1 MEPAI
6 AVTARC
12 EIRSV
17 IRFLNAQKLKPIEIH
32 RQLEEVY
39 GKACISVQHVR
50 KWCREFSEGRTDV
63 HNEQRSGRPSVSHEV
78 VAKIECILLVDQRV
92 TLRELADQ
100 VPEVCEKTIV
110 NILTGKL
117 GYHKVCARWVPH
129 MLSETHKDN
138 RVKCAEGFLRECAEN
153 TEEFLDSIITGDET
167 WCHYVTPETK
177 EQLKQW
183 RHTGSPRPKK
193 FKQTLSAGKVMATVF
208 WDRKGVLLTEF
219 MPKGTTINSD
229 RYCETLTKLKR
240 AIQNRRRGRLTKGI
254 RLHHDNARPHV
265 SRQTTALLDKFSWKL
280 LDHAPYSPDLAPS
293 DFHLFPKL
301 KQHLGGQRFNTDEEV
316 KEAVSKFID
325 GLAAEFFEEGFQ
337 KWITRQEKC
346 VGKSGDYVEK

>member
-17 IRFLNAQKLKPIEIH
+17 IRFLNAKKLTPIEIH

-63 HNEQRSGRPSVSHEV
+63 HDEQRSGRPSVSDEV
-78 VAKIECILLVDQRV
+78 VAK
-92 TLRELADQ
+92 
-100 VPEVCEKTIV
+100 
-110 NILTGKL
+110 
-117 GYHKVCARWVPH
+117 
-129 MLSETHKDN
+129 
-138 RVKCAEGFLRECAEN
+138 
-153 TEEFLDSIITGDET
+153 
-167 WCHYVTPETK
+167 
-177 EQLKQW
+177 
-183 RHTGSPRPKK
+183 
-193 FKQTLSAGKVMATVF
+193 
-208 WDRKGVLLTEF
+208 
-219 MPKGTTINSD
+219 

-240 AIQNRRRGRLTKGI
+240 AIQNRRRGRLSKGV

-265 SRQTTALLDKFSWKL
+265 SRQTTALLDKFGWKL

-301 KQHLGGQRFNTDEEV
+301 KQHLGGQRFSTDEEV
-316 KEAVSKFID
+316 KEAVTKYIG
-325 GLAAEFFEEGFQ
+325 GLAAEFFEAGFQ
-337 KWITRQEKC
+337 KWITRQKKC
-346 VGKSGDYVEK
+346 VERSGDYVEK